1 MGEETEEA
9 KVKNYT
15 FHDTVIS
22 WACIIWA
29 IASIGFMIY
38 FSGINQVT
46 FTIMTFGQLFLILGV
61 IGIVRR
67 QSTGLVFSITGLGCI
82 ILPAINEWGYLFS
95 DSIPTSLLLP
105 CLLST
110 AITLIGLAMMI
121 VPGVLENMAERKC
134 REIVKAEVVDLK
146 STTLSNGTVA
156 FAPVYSY
163 NYKDKTYTKCT
174 ERYRITEVPEVG
186 SRTELKINEKN
197 PEDVYFEASK
207 ASKMLI
213 YIFGSAFFMAGLGMI
228 LTVLSV

>member
-1 MGEETEEA
+1 MGEETQEA
-9 KVKNYT
+9 KVKKYT
-15 FHDTVIS
+15 LHDTIIS

-46 FTIMTFGQLFLILGV
+46 FTIMTFGQLFLVLG
-61 IGIVRR
+61 IIAIVRR
-67 QSTGLVFSITGLGCI
+67 QPTGLVFSITGLGCI

-105 CLLST
+105 SLLST

-121 VPGVLENMAERKC
+121 VPGVLEDLSAKRCTEV
-134 REIVKAEVVDLK
+134 VKAEVIDLK
-146 STTLSNGTVA
+146 ETTLSNGTVA

-163 NYKDKTYTKCT
+163 NYKDKTYTKNT
-174 ERYRITEVPEVG
+174 EKYRITEVPEVG
-186 SRTELKINEKN
+186 SKTELKINPKD

-213 YIFGSAFFMAGLGMI
+213 YIFGASFFMAGLGMI
-228 LTVLSV
+228 LTVLSI